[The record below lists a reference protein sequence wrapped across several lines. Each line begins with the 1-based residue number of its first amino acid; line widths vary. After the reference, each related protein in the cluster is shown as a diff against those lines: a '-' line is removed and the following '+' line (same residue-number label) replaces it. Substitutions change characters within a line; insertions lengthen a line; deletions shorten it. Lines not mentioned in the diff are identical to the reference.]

1 MYSVVSLI
9 GMFVREYYL
18 PNPFINFFADAN
30 VASGFNLLIGG
41 SIIGILSYGIT
52 HIYYEKGSIPFLGSI
67 SYTVWF
73 AINTFIFIGVSKIAS
88 NITVMVWI
96 LAIVYLVIIIG
107 VGYTTNKLKGY
118 IF

>member
-30 VASGFNLLIGG
+30 VAIGFNLLIGG

-73 AINTFIFIGVSKIAS
+73 AII
-88 NITVMVWI
+88 
-96 LAIVYLVIIIG
+96 
-107 VGYTTNKLKGY
+107 
-118 IF
+118 